1 MRAIAPCEGGK
12 SAGGGSGG
20 RAEELELAAPV
31 DADVAGPADGNLAAA
46 GKAKSYGTLN
56 CRPQRCFE
64 HLLPQPFSFSA
75 DNRLDVQLIRRP
87 WWQWEMHTHEL
98 CSSRSERFE

>member
-31 DADVAGPADGNLAAA
+31 DTDAAGPADGNLAEA
-46 GKAKSYGTLN
+46 GRRRGTA
-56 CRPQRCFE
+56 R
-64 HLLPQPFSFSA
+64 
-75 DNRLDVQLIRRP
+75 
-87 WWQWEMHTHEL
+87 
-98 CSSRSERFE
+98 

>member
-31 DADVAGPADGNLAAA
+31 DADAAGPADGNLAAA
-46 GKAKSYGTLN
+46 G
-56 CRPQRCFE
+56 
-64 HLLPQPFSFSA
+64 
-75 DNRLDVQLIRRP
+75 RRRA
-87 WWQWEMHTHEL
+87 TV
-98 CSSRSERFE
+98 R